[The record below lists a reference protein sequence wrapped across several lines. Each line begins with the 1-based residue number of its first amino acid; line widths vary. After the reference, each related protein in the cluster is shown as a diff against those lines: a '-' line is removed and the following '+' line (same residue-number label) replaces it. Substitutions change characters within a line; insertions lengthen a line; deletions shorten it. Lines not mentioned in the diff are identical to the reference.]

1 MLNNEDFA
9 EEYEAEI
16 ITLEDDL
23 GNEQDFEYLDTVE
36 YDGEEYIIL
45 LPVEAEDEEQ
55 NEVMI
60 LRVDSLDD
68 ENEEYVG
75 IDDEAA
81 LQAVFDIFKD
91 RYKDD
96 FDFDELGKLAID
108 YSDGIIHADE
118 AVNKDLLDYTT
129 EKEIP
134 ILKYKNESFADDI
147 EDFYNQIAPD
157 DTSDEEED

>member
-23 GNEQDFEYLDTVE
+23 GNEKDFEFLDTVE

-45 LPVEAEDEEQ
+45 LPVEEDEQ

-68 ENEEYVG
+68 QDEIYSG
-75 IDDEAA
+75 IDDEEV
-81 LQAVFDIFKD
+81 LQAVFDIFKE
-91 RYKDD
+91 RYQDD
-96 FDFDELGKLAID
+96 FDFE
-108 YSDGIIHADE
+108 
-118 AVNKDLLDYTT
+118 
-129 EKEIP
+129 
-134 ILKYKNESFADDI
+134 
-147 EDFYNQIAPD
+147 
-157 DTSDEEED
+157 

>member
-23 GNEQDFEYLDTVE
+23 GNEQDFEFLDTVE
-36 YDGEEYIIL
+36 YDGDEYIVL
-45 LPVEAEDEEQ
+45 LPVDDEEQ
-55 NEVMI
+55 SEVMI

-68 ENEEYVG
+68 ENESYSG
-75 IDDEAA
+75 IDDEET

-96 FDFDELGKLAID
+96 FDFE
-108 YSDGIIHADE
+108 
-118 AVNKDLLDYTT
+118 
-129 EKEIP
+129 
-134 ILKYKNESFADDI
+134 
-147 EDFYNQIAPD
+147 
-157 DTSDEEED
+157 

>member
-23 GNEQDFEYLDTVE
+23 GNEKDFEFLDTVE
-36 YDGEEYIIL
+36 YEGEEYIIL
-45 LPVEAEDEEQ
+45 LPADEDEDQ

-68 ENEEYVG
+68 ENESYAG
-75 IDDEAA
+75 IDDEEI
-81 LQAVFDIFKD
+81 LQAVFDIFKE

-96 FDFDELGKLAID
+96 FDFE
-108 YSDGIIHADE
+108 
-118 AVNKDLLDYTT
+118 
-129 EKEIP
+129 
-134 ILKYKNESFADDI
+134 
-147 EDFYNQIAPD
+147 
-157 DTSDEEED
+157 